1 MCIYILNGKKLFPL
15 NIYWKNC
22 TLFVENANVIWESWL
37 YIWKLFVSL
46 KSKEPQ
52 ERLWDMILMM
62 VDGHLISLSNPL
74 LVVTDGTVV
83 MTMKQHK
90 ETDAQMLCQRPWC
103 AISVM
108 LDSKFVVCLIKFR
121 RLFYVKRMEEFG
133 YYVIAKTK
141 RESELWRKRTR
152 PLGHENVVGHEKR
165 WDNIDRGIKRLKNSC
180 MQLCQHIHHW
190 LISLP

>member
-1 MCIYILNGKKLFPL
+1 M
-15 NIYWKNC
+15 
-22 TLFVENANVIWESWL
+22 ENANVIWESWR
-37 YIWKLFVSL
+37 YIWKLSISL

-62 VDGHLISLSNPL
+62 DDGHLISLSNPL

-83 MTMKQHK
+83 MTMKQQK
-90 ETDAQMLCQRPWC
+90 ETDAQMLCQRRWC
-103 AISVM
+103 DISV
-108 LDSKFVVCLIKFR
+108 LFDSKFVVFLIR
-121 RLFYVKRMEEFG
+121 VSRLIYVRRMEEFG
-133 YYVIAKTK
+133 YYVISKTK
-141 RESELWRKRTR
+141 RESELGRKRTR
-152 PLGHENVVGHEKR
+152 PLGLVNVVGHEKR